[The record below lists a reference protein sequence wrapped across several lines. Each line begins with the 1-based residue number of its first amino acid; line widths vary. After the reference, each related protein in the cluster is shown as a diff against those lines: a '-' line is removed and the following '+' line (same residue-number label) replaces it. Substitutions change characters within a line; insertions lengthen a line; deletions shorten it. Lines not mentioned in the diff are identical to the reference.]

1 MCQQGRLGKSCQVD
15 LFVGVAKGK
24 LCNIVTENPAGLVI
38 DFSDDR
44 VFLIEVTP
52 YTFVL

>member
-1 MCQQGRLGKSCQVD
+1 MGQQCRLGKSRQVD

-38 DFSDDR
+38 NFSDDR

-52 YTFVL
+52 YSFIL